1 MDFTKRQT
9 RIINMLKQTSP
20 LTSEKIAGNLE
31 LSVSTIRPDL
41 RFLTSVEILNAR
53 PKVGYE
59 FKGNQL
65 LNFDY
70 DHIYQTP
77 ISEILLLYQ
86 TPISEILL
94 PTTEIKAS
102 DTLQVAVGKLFLKDV
117 GSLYVVNEK
126 GDLVGLISRKD
137 LLRASLNNSNVQS
150 MMASIIMTRM
160 PNIITATPDM
170 SVIEAGKLLLLH
182 KVDSLPVVEK
192 QSSRHAIGKIT
203 KNRIFQHFIEIGM
216 KTINN

>member
-70 DHIYQTP
+70 DHI
-77 ISEILLLYQ
+77 YQ

-182 KVDSLPVVEK
+182 KVDSLPAVDK

>member
-41 RFLTSVEILNAR
+41 RFLTSVEVLNAR

-70 DHIYQTP
+70 DHI
-77 ISEILLLYQ
+77 YQ

>member
-77 ISEILLLYQ
+77 ISEILL
-86 TPISEILL
+86 

-150 MMASIIMTRM
+150 MMASIIMTSL

>member
-70 DHIYQTP
+70 DHI
-77 ISEILLLYQ
+77 YQ

-203 KNRIFQHFIEIGM
+203 KNRIFQHFIEIDM

>member
-77 ISEILLLYQ
+77 ISEILL
-86 TPISEILL
+86 

-160 PNIITATPDM
+160 PNIITM
-170 SVIEAGKLLLLH
+170 SVIQAGKLFLKLLLLH

>member
-77 ISEILLLYQ
+77 ISEILL
-86 TPISEILL
+86 

-102 DTLQVAVGKLFLKDV
+102 DTLQMAVGKLFLKDV

>member
-77 ISEILLLYQ
+77 ISEI
-86 TPISEILL
+86 
-94 PTTEIKAS
+94 
-102 DTLQVAVGKLFLKDV
+102 
-117 GSLYVVNEK
+117 
-126 GDLVGLISRKD
+126 
-137 LLRASLNNSNVQS
+137 
-150 MMASIIMTRM
+150 
-160 PNIITATPDM
+160 
-170 SVIEAGKLLLLH
+170 
-182 KVDSLPVVEK
+182 
-192 QSSRHAIGKIT
+192 
-203 KNRIFQHFIEIGM
+203 
-216 KTINN
+216 

>member
-20 LTSEKIAGNLE
+20 LTSEKIAGNLV

-70 DHIYQTP
+70 DHI
-77 ISEILLLYQ
+77 YQ

>member
-70 DHIYQTP
+70 DHI
-77 ISEILLLYQ
+77 YQ

-216 KTINN
+216 KTI

>member
-70 DHIYQTP
+70 DHI
-77 ISEILLLYQ
+77 YQ

-216 KTINN
+216 KSINN

>member
-70 DHIYQTP
+70 DHI
-77 ISEILLLYQ
+77 YQ

>member
-77 ISEILLLYQ
+77 ISEILL
-86 TPISEILL
+86 

-117 GSLYVVNEK
+117 DSLYVVNEK